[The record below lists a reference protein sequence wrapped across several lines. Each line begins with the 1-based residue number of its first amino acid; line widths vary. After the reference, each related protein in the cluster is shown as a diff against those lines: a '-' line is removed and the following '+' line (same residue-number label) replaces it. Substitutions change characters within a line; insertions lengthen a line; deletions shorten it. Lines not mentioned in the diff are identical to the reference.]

1 MSDAITL
8 IQPFGPQ
15 IGMAQLPADVN
26 RELIS
31 ICLGCEHD
39 TDKRMNSQL
48 VGMIE
53 KEFRIKHEIINSNA
67 MPLIKQ
73 AVIDYLSSAHSM
85 YKTFM
90 PLEEKNL
97 LCTDAWCNIQEVGE
111 FNPLHSHPH
120 DDVVVVLFPLI
131 EIDVNHHKYTR
142 NVKKEYPGSLVF
154 YSSSGDPRYGNRT
167 YRVSP
172 QTGNFYVFP
181 ASLEHYTMPMYN
193 ENDIRVSISCNFSL
207 RELRQLS

>member
-1 MSDAITL
+1 MSDPITL

-15 IGMAQLPADVN
+15 IGVSQLPENIN
-26 RELIS
+26 RELIA

-39 TDKRMNSQL
+39 TSKRMNSQL

-53 KEFRIKHEIINSNA
+53 KEFRIKQEISNSSA

-73 AVIDYLSSAHSM
+73 AVLDYLSTANSV
-85 YKTFM
+85 YKNL
-90 PLEEKNL
+90 PPIEEKNL
-97 LCTDAWCNIQEVGE
+97 QCTDAWCNIQEVGE
-111 FNPLHSHPH
+111 FNPIHAHPS
-120 DDVVVVLFPLI
+120 DDVVVVLFPLV

-154 YSSSGDPRYGNRT
+154 YSPTGDPRYGQRT

-172 QTGNFYVFP
+172 QTADFYVFP
-181 ASLEHYTMPMYN
+181 ASLEHYTMPTFN
-193 ENDIRVSISCNFSL
+193 ENDIRISISCNFSVKGL
-207 RELRQLS
+207 